1 MGSPLVEV
9 SGTGRLNLTM
19 AVTDCDHLRDVVS
32 GVVRPDGIL
41 LTPIVLPV
49 EEIFYRLIKNHE
61 WHVSE
66 MSFAKYLALM
76 AAGAAQM
83 VAIPVFPSRVFRH
96 SAIYVRTDRGIAK
109 PKDLEGKRIGIPEWA
124 QTAGI
129 YVRGFLEEQYGVD
142 LRSISW
148 VQAGVNQPGREEK
161 VALNLEGLFNVTSRP
176 DTSLDRMLRSGEIDA
191 AISAREP
198 DAFVKRD
205 PHVARMFPKFREE
218 EAVGYQA
225 TGVFPIMHV
234 VVLRRDIYDAYPW
247 IAMNL
252 FKAFEQ
258 AKDRSIARMRDIT
271 ATGIPLPWSAAITD
285 EITEIFGGDL
295 WPYGLAP
302 NRRTLDAFCRYGFN
316 QRATNRL
323 VQAEELFAKETLASY
338 KV

>member
-1 MGSPLVEV
+1 MISPLVEA

-49 EEIFYRLIKNHE
+49 EEIFFRLIKNLE

-66 MSFAKYLALM
+66 MSFAKYLALT
-76 AAGAAQM
+76 AAGTAPM

-96 SAIYVRTDRGIAK
+96 SAIYIRTDRGIAT
-109 PKDLEGKRIGIPEWA
+109 PKDLEGRRVGIPEWA

-129 YVRGFLEEQYGVD
+129 YARGFLEEQYGVD

-161 VALNLEGLFNVTSRP
+161 VALNLEGLFNVTARA
-176 DTSLDRMLRSGEIDA
+176 DTTLDRMLLSGEIDA
-191 AISAREP
+191 AISARELNG
-198 DAFVKRD
+198 FSKRD
-205 PHVARMFPKFREE
+205 PLIARMFPKFREQ
-218 EAVGYQA
+218 EAVYYKE
-225 TGVFPIMHV
+225 TSVFPIMHV
-234 VVLRRDIYDAYPW
+234 VVLRRDVYEAYPW

-271 ATGIPLPWSAAITD
+271 AAGLPLPWSAAICD
-285 EITEIFGGDL
+285 EVAEIFGGDL

-302 NRRTLDAFCRYGFN
+302 NRPTLDAFCRYGFN
-316 QRATNRL
+316 QRATGRL
-323 VQAEELFAKETLASY
+323 VEAKELFAKETLASY